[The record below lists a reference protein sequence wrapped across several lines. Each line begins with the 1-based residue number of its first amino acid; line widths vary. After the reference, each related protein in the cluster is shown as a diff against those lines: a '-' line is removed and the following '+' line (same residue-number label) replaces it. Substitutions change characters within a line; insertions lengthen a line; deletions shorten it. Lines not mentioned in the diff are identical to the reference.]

1 MTFPPFQTWI
11 TAGDC
16 YIGRFRT
23 AQPGRTLFAQITAV
37 CAGGWRDVSGEI
49 WGLPAP
55 GLFPGF
61 HPGHGEEIRARPVL
75 HLTSLQW
82 AQKHKQACK
91 THLGLS
97 HQLSNENISQ
107 TRSRYISRSQRAL
120 DERLNLWL
128 SATGYS
134 IISGDTKIHILW
146 INSSIPA
153 QNLPLFSTTK
163 ALNTV
168 YTVYLVDPLRPKGF
182 QRQQNSEAET
192 TEKGRSFTI
201 SLLRLKR
208 GAGGGR
214 ARPVLYCSG
223 PPGRGNWKESHKV
236 SVWTSTVIWATLWML
251 LMHS

>member
-1 MTFPPFQTWI
+1 MDLWATFPPFQTWI

-55 GLFPGF
+55 RLFPGF

-120 DERLNLWL
+120 DERLNLRL

-163 ALNTV
+163 ALNIV
-168 YTVYLVDPLRPKGF
+168 YTVSSPS
-182 QRQQNSEAET
+182 QRIPET
-192 TEKGRSFTI
+192 TKLRGWDDRKGKKLHDQFAEVKKGSW
-201 SLLRLKR
+201 R
-208 GAGGGR
+208 GESTACS
-214 ARPVLYCSG
+214 VLFR
-223 PPGRGNWKESHKV
+223 PPGERKLERKP
-236 SVWTSTVIWATLWML
+236 
-251 LMHS
+251 